1 MSTSAT
7 AVCLRLVGAVAL
19 LSILTA
25 GFTYAQAFADVPKRL
40 VDYAKA
46 EENPAKACDAMGQY
60 KAKEIVSIQAVE
72 IQAISFDRRS
82 WWRWPWEIP
91 PGERAGDDP
100 GEFARA
106 QAARDMLDRYLLG
119 EISADLCVR
128 SFGHLGLELAPDS
141 DTDATDDA
149 GPEEAAPSDATE
161 DVEAQAGGSTD
172 DPGEAAP
179 YGG

>member
-1 MSTSAT
+1 MSRTFNLIPLDGGLA
-7 AVCLRLVGAVAL
+7 RLVCRPAVSPETWPL
-19 LSILTA
+19 VQTR
-25 GFTYAQAFADVPKRL
+25 AQLPGTHD
-40 VDYAKA
+40 
-46 EENPAKACDAMGQY
+46 
-60 KAKEIVSIQAVE
+60 IVSIQAVE

-100 GEFARA
+100 GEFAKA

-119 EISADLCVR
+119 EVSADLCVR